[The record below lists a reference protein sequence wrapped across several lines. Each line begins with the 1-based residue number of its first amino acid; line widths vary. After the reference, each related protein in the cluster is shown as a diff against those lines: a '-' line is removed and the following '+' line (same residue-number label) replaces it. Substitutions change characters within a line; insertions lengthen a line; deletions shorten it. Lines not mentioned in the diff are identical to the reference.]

1 MYFCDVK
8 CFQMN
13 LLVRGFRSF
22 KGIGAHMQEQVNISL
37 EVGDNKIVIGRNE
50 ATARC

>member
-13 LLVRGFRSF
+13 LLVRGIRSF